1 MSVHPSVAEEVK
13 RMGGEAE
20 IAPGGAS
27 APVECRACLAV
38 RTAVGTGTR
47 APLGASRER
56 LVGCVYLEPLN
67 SLGFQGH
74 ISTISFILSAS
85 ILPSIQTFILLNG
98 APDFKQI
105 SKNGFLH
112 AGCMAEQP

>member
-38 RTAVGTGTR
+38 STAVGTGTR

-56 LVGCVYLEPLN
+56 LVACVYLEPLN

-74 ISTISFILSAS
+74 ISTMSTQ
-85 ILPSIQTFILLNG
+85 PFILLNG